1 MKVSR
6 VADLFTA
13 VSFQGPW
20 VKVLQA
26 GRAPEGGKAGTA
38 RLSLL
43 AMKARR
49 IEGLPEPKVAD
60 ELRELLKALPVPAKE
75 LFALLPTGEV
85 LTRYLTLP
93 SEDPAELRA
102 MARYQLEGLL
112 PFPAQECVIA
122 VKVLGPAGEAT
133 RVLAAAA
140 HRPVIDRLLR
150 ICRAAGVELSG
161 IAATSE
167 ALGSWHRACWPMT
180 GKSVPKVWLV
190 AERTSEGLELGVLV
204 QGSLVYM
211 RQAPGVW
218 MDRES
223 LEDLLRQTLQAYSRE
238 QAGPAVE
245 QVTLSGSWEGLGADL
260 SGWLEAELGL
270 SVSLLDP
277 LERSPFGESLATTA
291 QELAAEVSFSELLG
305 AACQPQ
311 LLQLDLLP
319 EENRT
324 RRAQAI
330 VRGELRRTAALF
342 LLALVLVAGW
352 AATRSGSTWWLLRQG
367 EKEAALL
374 KPGVDRIQKMVSSVR
389 WVAAARAE
397 FANQMICLASCTQR
411 LESGMTLQF
420 LGFEA
425 GRAFVV
431 RGTAPDLK
439 AVTRY
444 AVALRQEPLWQEV
457 SLRSAKAQLRGKV
470 EFELVLKPKAK
481 GQGGP

>member
-20 VKVLQA
+20 VKLLQA
-26 GRAPEGGKAGTA
+26 GRTAEAGKGRAG
-38 RLSLL
+38 RPSLL

-49 IEGLPEPKVAD
+49 IEGLPEPRVAD
-60 ELRELLKALPVPAKE
+60 ELRELLKALPVTVKE
-75 LFALLPTGEV
+75 LFALVPTGEV

-150 ICRAAGVELSG
+150 ICRVAGVELSG

-167 ALGSWHRACWPMT
+167 AIGSWHRACWPT
-180 GKSVPKVWLV
+180 PGESIPEVWLV
-190 AERTSEGLELGVLV
+190 AERTGEGLELGVLI

-223 LEDLLRQTLQAYSRE
+223 LEDLLRETLQAYSRE
-238 QAGPAVE
+238 QAGPPV
-245 QVTLSGSWEGLGADL
+245 QRVTLSGSWEGLGPDL
-260 SGWLEAELGL
+260 AGWLEAELGL

-319 EENRT
+319 EENRA

-330 VRGELRRTAALF
+330 VRRELRRTAALL
-342 LLALVLVAGW
+342 LLASGLVAGW
-352 AATRSGSTWWLLRQG
+352 VLARSGTTWWFLRQG

-374 KPGVDRIQKMVSSVR
+374 KPGVDRIQQMASSVR

-397 FANQMICLASCTQR
+397 FANQMVCLASCTQR
-411 LESGMTLQF
+411 LEAGMTLQF

-457 SLRSAKAQLRGKV
+457 SLRSAKAQPGGKV
-470 EFELVLKPKAK
+470 EFELVLKPKPK